1 MASSSA
7 QPRAP
12 TLSPSDLKSANTN
25 DGYKTAKRI
34 ANIYNTTYGLADFD
48 SCSEEVL
55 CSFDYIDSFAKWMVE
70 DCKMQSD
77 DTKSYALGS
86 VKQTISGIKMMI
98 ERRFG
103 SQNPKPFYLSQE
115 HKGDYERHHMEVIG
129 YVVRTMTLAA
139 WERSE
144 NVYEYVSTLGRE
156 QCKAISLWLL
166 KDCDRKTSSHLSHRD
181 RLLIAM
187 TYAGMGRTS
196 EVFSSS
202 YDGWSVIDDLGIVQA
217 IWKESKL
224 SAEKPMT
231 WVPDVE
237 SFSLD
242 VTHCFATLWMLEPEI
257 LSWRG
262 RPINSSYVE
271 TNKVFPHLHSLKNP
285 AKHLGEII
293 KRILKDESFA
303 LLIGLTKG
311 HNGSSIR
318 PGTSQF
324 ISRYG
329 DTLNYLHM
337 LSRSGHSTGMEKK
350 TTFLVYAT
358 VPSLDAVM
366 NTIPAGSILAGW
378 PKKCFPIAPSL
389 NHIVLTEVER
399 ERLNGVVTELFNF
412 DNLPFLA
419 KGQNGWP
426 FVMVCFA
433 SLLRFHHDVER
444 TCPGHRVVALTY
456 RAFLDNGF
464 TLQRFNEICAHV
476 RREFDLKNAPS
487 QDRETALENCCAA
500 VSTLN
505 GEIKEM
511 KADMQVI
518 SHRLTEIIG
527 SLSVI
532 QGAVLRLHASPAT
545 TPSGSRKRPA
555 SPADNDGSS
564 SSTQQTRRRLIPSST
579 PQSSVSSSSLSSQS
593 LSAASS
599 GQLSQPPVSSSDQ
612 SSSSSSSLPSTSSST
627 ATSSGFFQNRR
638 SAVDALTS
646 VATNV
651 APSNLSNVAIKDIL
665 FDFKVTCN
673 MNFERI
679 VSMNPALY
687 APNGKKKSDVI
698 GRTKRVL
705 ETMIGMA
712 LTDNQGRLLDS
723 SKPLATSSEYEEWKQ
738 SFQTLCNELQDAVL
752 SQLTNRYDKIVTYL
766 EERMPNLNKRDKK
779 AFYTTIF
786 QTTKFQRNGDPFV
799 SGVAN
804 RLSAIG
810 TLETKLEKWVE
821 DNPAE
826 RTV

>member
-7 QPRAP
+7 QPQAP
-12 TLSPSDLKSANTN
+12 KLSATDLKAANTN

-34 ANIYNTTYGLADFD
+34 ANIYNTTFGLGDFD
-48 SCSEEVL
+48 SCTEEVL
-55 CSFDYIDSFAKWMVE
+55 CSFEYIDSFAKWMVE

-103 SQNPKPFYLSQE
+103 SQTPKPFYLSQE
-115 HKGDYERHHMEVIG
+115 HKDDYERHHMEVIG

-262 RPINSSYVE
+262 RTANAAYVE
-271 TNKVFPHLHSLKNP
+271 TNKVFPHLHSLKHP

-293 KRILKDESFA
+293 KRILKDEEFA
-303 LLIGLTKG
+303 LFIGLTKG

-366 NTIPAGSILAGW
+366 NTIPAGSILGGW

-389 NHIVLTEVER
+389 NHIVLTDVER
-399 ERLNGVVTELFNF
+399 VRLNGVVTQLFNF

-433 SLLRFHHDVER
+433 SLLRFHHDFER

-456 RAFLDNGF
+456 KAFLDKGF
-464 TLQRFNEICAHV
+464 TLSRFNEICADL
-476 RREFDLKNAPS
+476 RREFNLKNAPS
-487 QDRETALENCCAA
+487 QDRETALQNCCAA

-505 GEIKEM
+505 GEIKEV
-511 KADMQVI
+511 KADMQDL
-518 SHRLTEIIG
+518 SGKMTEIIG

-532 QGAVLRLHASPAT
+532 KGAVLCLHASPAT

-555 SPADNDGSS
+555 SPGDNDGSS
-564 SSTQQTRRRLIPSST
+564 TSTQHTRRRLNPPST
-579 PQSSVSSSSLSSQS
+579 AQPSVSSSSLSSQS

-612 SSSSSSSLPSTSSST
+612 SSSSSSLPSTSSST
-627 ATSSGFFQNRR
+627 ATSSGFFQNLG
-638 SAVDALTS
+638 SAVDRLTC
-646 VATNV
+646 VAANV
-651 APSNLSNVAIKDIL
+651 APSNLSNVAIKDVL

-673 MNFERI
+673 MNVERI

-687 APNGKKKSDVI
+687 APNGKKKSDLI

-705 ETMIGMA
+705 MA
-712 LTDNQGRLLDS
+712 MTRMDLTDNQGRLLDS
-723 SKPLATSSEYEEWKQ
+723 SKPLATSSEYEQWKQ
-738 SFQTLCNELQDAVL
+738 SFQTLCNELQDAVM
-752 SQLTNRYDKIVTYL
+752 SQLTNRYEQIETYL
-766 EERMPNLNKRDKK
+766 EERSPNLSKNDKK
-779 AFYTTIF
+779 AFYTLIF
-786 QTTKFQRNGDPFV
+786 QNTKFQKNGDPFV

-804 RLSAIG
+804 RLSTIG
-810 TLETKLEKWVE
+810 TLEAKLKKWVVE
-821 DNPAE
+821 NPPE
-826 RTV
+826 RTL